1 MMGTQ
6 RVLRSVDVLV
16 VGGGMGG
23 CAAAIAA
30 ARAGAQTLLV
40 ERNGFLGGIASSSM
54 ISNIYN
60 HYITRDERL
69 VMRGIGVELAQRL
82 VNRNAGTP
90 EWMYH
95 DGRLVHDPE
104 QLKLV
109 LDENLNDAGVEVLF
123 NTAAYEPLMDGTTVT
138 GVHVD
143 TASGPYVIRAITTVD
158 TSGECDM
165 AWAAGAPVRRAA
177 GLATLT
183 FKMANV
189 DLEELYLHFKAHPE
203 TFPIGID
210 AMKNFQEFED
220 VWLNR
225 HVLYFPHSGGED
237 WDIFQNAIRSGEF
250 KKEIGSIFGMDSA
263 CIIGM
268 KGMGTAVINSQFW
281 RIVSIDPQAVT
292 PAEFEAHQMCY
303 YVADFMVKHVPGF
316 ENAYVAQIS
325 DEIAIRV
332 SRGIIGEETFD
343 KDERT
348 VKDVIE
354 SNDPTANGTDI
365 EYRILRSVKADPRY
379 MKSDRRDEENI
390 YTDDVIACRPIQK
403 NFKLTGE
410 FVSKYTVDIPY
421 GIMLPL
427 EIENVLSASGK
438 GVSAVPQTMLRYQ
451 SASMALGQAAGV
463 AAALAARAGTTVR
476 ALPIRTLQQELL
488 KQDVY
493 LGDHERLRELGLK
506 EEAQWTN

>member
-1 MMGTQ
+1 MENT
-6 RVLRSVDVLV
+6 RVLRTVDVLV
-16 VGGGMGG
+16 VGGGMAG
-23 CAAAIAA
+23 CAAAVAA
-30 ARAGAQTLLV
+30 ARAGASTLLV
-40 ERNGFLGGIASSSM
+40 ERSGFLGGIAASSM

-60 HYITRDERL
+60 HYITRDERM
-69 VMRGIGVELAQRL
+69 VMRGIGLELAKRL
-82 VNRNAGTP
+82 VDRHAGTP

-109 LDENLNDAGVEVLF
+109 FDEMMAEAGVEVLL
-123 NTAAYEPLMDGTTVT
+123 NTAAYAPVLDGETVT

-143 TASGPYVIRAITTVD
+143 TPCGRYLIRAGVTVD
-158 TSGECDM
+158 TSGECDI
-165 AWAAGAPVRRAA
+165 AWEAGAPTRRAA

-189 DLEELYLHFKAHPE
+189 DLEKLYLHFEAHPE
-203 TFPIGID
+203 TFPVGID
-210 AMKNFQEFED
+210 AMKNFEEFRN

-237 WDIFQNAIRSGEF
+237 WDIFQNAIQRGEF
-250 KKEIGSIFGMDSA
+250 KKEIGSIFGMDSS

-281 RIVSIDPQAVT
+281 RIVSIDPRQVT

-303 YVADFMVKHVPGF
+303 YVADFMVGHVPGF

-348 VKDVIE
+348 VTDVIE

-365 EYRILRSVKADPRY
+365 EYRILRAVQADPRY
-379 MKSDRRDEENI
+379 VKSDRQDEGNL

-410 FVSKYTVDIPY
+410 FVSRYTVDIPY

-427 EIENVLSASGK
+427 RCENVLAASGK

-451 SASMALGQAAGV
+451 SAGMALGQAAGV
-463 AAALAARAGTTVR
+463 AAALAVAKHTTVR
-476 ALPIRTLQQELL
+476 KLPVRDLQRALLQQN
-488 KQDVY
+488 VY
-493 LGDHERLRELGLK
+493 LGDDTRLRALGLK
-506 EEAQWTN
+506 EEA

>member
-1 MMGTQ
+1 MMEQ
-6 RVLRSVDVLV
+6 DRVLKNVDVLV

-30 ARAGAQTLLV
+30 ARAGAKTLLV
-40 ERNGFLGGIASSSM
+40 ERSGFLGGIAASSM

-69 VMRGIGVELAQRL
+69 VMRGIGIELAKRL
-82 VNRNAGTP
+82 VDRNAGTP

-109 LDENLNDAGVEVLF
+109 FDEMLSEAGVEVLL
-123 NTAAYEPLMDGTTVT
+123 NTAAYAPIMSGDTVT
-138 GVHVD
+138 GAHVD
-143 TASGPYVIRAITTVD
+143 TAAGRFAIQAAVTVD
-158 TSGECDM
+158 TSGECDII
-165 AWAAGAPVRRAA
+165 WEAGAPVRKAA

-189 DLEELYLHFKAHPE
+189 NLEALYLHFKAHPE

-210 AMKNFQEFED
+210 AMKNFKEFED

-281 RIVSIDPQAVT
+281 RIVSIDPRQVT
-292 PAEFEAHQMCY
+292 PAEFEAYQMCY
-303 YVADFMVKHVPGF
+303 YVADFMIKHVPGF

-332 SRGIIGEETFD
+332 SRGIVGEETFD

-348 VKDVIE
+348 VRDIIE

-379 MKSDRRDEENI
+379 VKSDKQDEGNI

-410 FVSKYTVDIPY
+410 FVSQYTVDIPY

-427 EIENVLSASGK
+427 GVENVLSASGK

-463 AAALAARAGTTVR
+463 AAALASQTATTVR
-476 ALPIRTLQQELL
+476 KLPIRTLQQALIR
-488 KQDVY
+488 QNVY
-493 LGDHERLRELGLK
+493 LGGPDRLRELGLK
-506 EEAQWTN
+506 EEA